1 MIVSDASP
9 LIAFA
14 RIQQLHILT
23 ETLGE
28 LIIPQVVFEEC
39 CRHIE
44 KPGAREIEKSV
55 KNKSISVNNNQL
67 TETVKD
73 FQYILDTGELHAI
86 SLAIEL
92 GSGLLIDEKLGRS
105 IAQNLHLKIIGTAG
119 VLLLAY
125 RKNIITS
132 IPEAIES
139 LQQAGYY
146 LSNKLVS
153 ELLAK
158 V

>member
-14 RIQQLHILT
+14 RIQKLSILT
-23 ETLGE
+23 ETLGK

-39 CRHIE
+39 CRHME
-44 KPGAREIEKSV
+44 KPGAKEIEKSV
-55 KNKSISVNNNQL
+55 KNKSISVKHNVL
-67 TETVKD
+67 SETMKD
-73 FQYILDTGELHAI
+73 FQDILDSGELHAI

-125 RKNIITS
+125 RKNIISS
-132 IPEAIES
+132 IPETVES
-139 LQQAGYY
+139 LQKAGYY
-146 LSNKLVS
+146 LSKKLID
-153 ELLAK
+153 ELLMK